1 MSRNVVFDCDAN
13 NHIKNPS
20 EVVKTGPFRENI
32 LRTSRVSGK
41 SPVASDRGGGML
53 QSASGDNVVAS
64 GSVGLR
70 NPDTL
75 VLFP

>member
-1 MSRNVVFDCDAN
+1 MSRNVVFDCVAN
-13 NHIKNPS
+13 IDIKTPS
-20 EVVKTGPFRENI
+20 EVVNTGRFRENI
-32 LRTSRVSGK
+32 LRTSRVSGET
-41 SPVASDRGGGML
+41 PVASDREGGML